1 MDIDLGPGQVTGV
14 RFPVRVDKVGRQTM
28 TVKGTG
34 GTVSDAVARSVLV
47 VPDGQAVPV
56 ATSGA
61 LGAGTITNTVNFPAA
76 AVAGSPQLYVNI
88 YPAYLSQVIGGM
100 DSLLRVPN
108 GCFEQ
113 TTSTAWPNV
122 LVTGSWKG
130 DQSEFFTFQT
140 SLVRNTAFVV
150 WALASAGY
158 TPGVV
163 PAFSWSLPG
172 ILLGTS
178 TDEACGRH

>member
-1 MDIDLGPGQVTGV
+1 MD
-14 RFPVRVDKVGRQTM
+14 
-28 TVKGTG
+28 
-34 GTVSDAVARSVLV
+34 A
-47 VPDGQAVPV
+47 
-56 ATSGA
+56 
-61 LGAGTITNTVNFPAA
+61 
-76 AVAGSPQLYVNI
+76 
-88 YPAYLSQVIGGM
+88 
-100 DSLLRVPN
+100 LLRVPS

-163 PAFSWSLPG
+163 PRCGASVFLESSWNPSWNLDG
-172 ILLGTS
+172 
-178 TDEACGRH
+178 